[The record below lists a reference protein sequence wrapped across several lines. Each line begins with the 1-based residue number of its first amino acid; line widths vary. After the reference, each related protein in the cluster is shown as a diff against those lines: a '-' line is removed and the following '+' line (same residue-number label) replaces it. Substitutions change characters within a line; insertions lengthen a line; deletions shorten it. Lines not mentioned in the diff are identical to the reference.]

1 MHVRSA
7 ACELRITIADTGT
20 GWGSGS
26 RKGSSDKHQG
36 RMHRKS
42 RMKDEASSLHGTVFS
57 MWLPLEAQA

>member
-20 GWGSGS
+20 GLGLWIS
-26 RKGSSDKHQG
+26 KGIVDKHQG
-36 RMHRKS
+36 RMHMKS
-42 RMKDEASSLHGTVFS
+42 RLKEEASALHGTVFS